1 MYNPFLHIFLIDALH
16 IEIYL
21 WIVVHT
27 AATSNDEDDE
37 VDEDN
42 ELEFLVWKMGK
53 MRKKFCSPF
62 WNIGF
67 DLG

>member
-1 MYNPFLHIFLIDALH
+1 MYNSFLHIFLIDALH

-42 ELEFLVWKMGK
+42 ELEFLV
-53 MRKKFCSPF
+53 
-62 WNIGF
+62 
-67 DLG
+67 